1 MEPVCREPVLC
12 SGLLAV
18 HTLQWRYVVM
28 IVHDILLGGFMG
40 VLILLTL
47 IAVYFGDYEN
57 EL

>member
-1 MEPVCREPVLC
+1 
-12 SGLLAV
+12 
-18 HTLQWRYVVM
+18 M
-28 IVHDILLGGFMG
+28 IVHDILLGGFVG

>member
-1 MEPVCREPVLC
+1 MEPVCREPVLR

-18 HTLQWRYVVM
+18 YTLHWGYVVM
-28 IVHDILLGGFMG
+28 IVHDILLGGFVG

>member
-1 MEPVCREPVLC
+1 MEPVRREPVLC
-12 SGLLAV
+12 SDLRFI
-18 HTLQWRYVVM
+18 HTLHWRYVVM